1 MGGESKETHQQSVI
15 GWDYCL
21 DVSSGKYIQNNL
33 YLYVLRVSTSIVFWI
48 VLSLKDLMWC

>member
-1 MGGESKETHQQSVI
+1 MGSESKESHQQSVK

-33 YLYVLRVSTSIVFWI
+33 YFMFSEYQPQKCFG
-48 VLSLKDLMWC
+48 

>member
-33 YLYVLRVSTSIVFWI
+33 SLYVLRVSTSIVFWI
-48 VLSLKDLMWC
+48 VLSLKDLVWC